1 MKRWCSALCLATLL
15 LFGAVPVYA
24 QPEPVRMVE
33 MVKKPGVDFR
43 QFKSLG
49 TEVSVSLQ
57 PANSWSIEQNDP
69 FLRQRIQTLT
79 LAAAKK
85 QGWVPVDNVDAD
97 LKLKLKIFEWGRLRN
112 SQDQNLMEYVQF
124 ELRAESA
131 QEGLVLRGT
140 AKYNRVDP
148 TESDLSKVHEAFG
161 SLLEEFF
168 AALHGK

>member
-15 LFGAVPVYA
+15 LFGAVTAYA
-24 QPEPVRMVE
+24 EPEPVRLVE
-33 MVKKPGVDFR
+33 MVKKPGIDFR
-43 QFKSLG
+43 QFKSVG

-57 PANSWSIEQNDP
+57 PANSWSIERSDP
-69 FLRQRIQTLT
+69 FLRQRIQTLA

-85 QGWVPVDNVDAD
+85 QGWIPVDNADAD

-131 QEGLVLRGT
+131 QEGLVMRGT

-148 TESDLSKVHEAFG
+148 TEPDLSKVHEAFG
-161 SLLEEFF
+161 SLLEEIF
-168 AALHGK
+168 AALHGQ